1 VDDMTDKKTKKVTS
15 VAKAATEDKAKNS
28 ARNSSIK
35 QTTGH
40 LRGNR
45 KSGGKISKASLQKV
59 EKDALFR
66 KALFDHATDAIAIIG
81 QDHKVIEANVNFAE
95 LLGYP
100 LDEIQKLY
108 QWDWY
113 PDFPTRTIFLKQ
125 WETFFKPSK
134 VFETKFRR
142 KEGTVFDVE
151 VSYSWAEFNEE
162 KILFLVCRDI
172 TKLRQLEVSLRNSER
187 RFQLTSWATQDV
199 IWERDLLTNKIF
211 WNDSLRKTF
220 HFSVEEVES
229 TEDWWQD
236 HIHPAERSKVIKS
249 LKAAIEQG
257 QDFWSKE
264 YRFRLFD
271 NSYADIFDRGYIL
284 YDEQGRPVQMIGVM
298 IDITDRKQADEKLE
312 AERNLLSTLIDYLP
326 DYIFVKDVDSRLIL
340 DNIAHR
346 RLLGAALQR
355 DVVGKTDFDF
365 FPSELASAYIA
376 DERNILQSGKPMIN
390 REEPVI
396 DPDGNQRWL
405 LTTKVPLV
413 DSQGVITGIVG
424 INHDITNRKHAED
437 TLRDQHTHLEE
448 RTAELGVALRETE
461 GLFSTVQDILTST
474 QLAEICETL
483 MKHFID
489 LVNADHI
496 TLYLVDHER
505 QEILLNMASDHI
517 LPMTYQELNA
527 GISGRVF
534 NSGQPVLSLSADDEP
549 AETYERRVR
558 ENIGSLIVVPL
569 LTRGSTAALRV
580 IGTVTVVNRADQPSF
595 TPHDRDLLMTMA
607 TQAAIAIENIRLFE
621 EAQRAKNEADSANRS
636 KSEFLANMS
645 HEIRTPMSAIL
656 GLTQLVLDTDLDGL
670 QRNYLQKVNTSSKAL
685 LGILNDILDYS
696 KIEAGKLALEQVDF
710 DLDETLRT
718 TAELFSVKAEER
730 DVELF
735 LEIAPEVPLTLN
747 GDPLRLGQIL
757 NNLVGNAVKF
767 TEQGAIHIK
776 VQVDKIE
783 NEMIWLQF
791 SVRDTGVGIT
801 EEQIERLFH
810 AFSQADTSTTR
821 KYGGTGLGLTI
832 SKRLVDVMGGEIG
845 VNSVQGE
852 GSDFHFKVPLGLARI
867 KQPLPAIDSLHRMKV
882 LVVDDQSASLDIM
895 NNLFSSWSFEVELA
909 NSGEKALEIIR
920 EAVESRHPFELVFI
934 DWKMPGMDG
943 FELARHIRD
952 LKSEIGRL
960 PLVIMVTAFGR
971 EDALRSADA
980 IQLDAVLEKP
990 VTSSRL
996 FDLLVDLQRGRAA
1009 RVQTSDRT
1017 KKLDLFERTHP
1028 IHGAHI
1034 LVVEDNT
1041 TNQLVARGFL
1051 EKMGLIVD
1059 IANDGE
1065 EAVSKTSSQEY
1076 DLVLMD
1082 LQMPQMDGFEA
1093 TRRIRAM
1100 KQGSNLPIIAMTAA
1114 VMQGDKDATQAVGM
1128 NGHIGKPINVDELIS
1143 TLITWVPHRF
1153 EKVEDAFVP
1162 VESGE
1167 NSGRAMIESTSDF
1180 DFNVTLGWLGG
1191 DRTSLKKILTFFQLD
1206 LEKIN
1211 HELHDAR
1218 LQGDWTII
1226 KNIAHKLN
1234 GTAGNLGAFALQR
1247 EAAALEAELMKESH
1261 ADASAL
1267 QEQVKQAME
1276 LCKRFINELTVDQA
1290 ESSPSNQD
1298 EVRQALDELAIILQ
1312 QNRLAPMRLLEKIQA
1327 SQIFGASPA
1336 SLERLANEAGTF
1348 QYKEA
1353 LLTLE
1358 SIRKELD
1365 SKQ

>member
-1 VDDMTDKKTKKVTS
+1 MTSKKTKKITSTSDGARKDNAKDNTS
-15 VAKAATEDKAKNS
+15 VRRTTRHLDGGDVGKKGPKAYSPKLEK
-28 ARNSSIK
+28 
-35 QTTGH
+35 
-40 LRGNR
+40 
-45 KSGGKISKASLQKV
+45 GGIFRQ
-59 EKDALFR
+59 ALFE
-66 KALFDHATDAIAIIG
+66 HTTDAIAMI
-81 QDHKVIEANVNFAE
+81 DESHKVIEANANFAA
-95 LLGYP
+95 LLGYS
-100 LDEIQKLY
+100 LDEVLKLH

-113 PDFPTRTIFLKQ
+113 LELSTRTTFLEQ
-125 WETFFKPSK
+125 WENISNVSK
-134 VFETKFRR
+134 TLETKFCC
-142 KEGTVFDVE
+142 KDGTVFDVE
-151 VSYSWAEFNEE
+151 VSYSSFESEGG

-172 TKLRQLEVSLRNSER
+172 TKRRQLEVSLRNSER
-187 RFQLTSWATQDV
+187 RFQLASWATKDV

-211 WNDSLRKTF
+211 WNDSLPKIF
-220 HFSVEEVES
+220 HFPVEEVEP

-236 HIHPAERSKVIKS
+236 HIHPAERAKVIKS

-298 IDITDRKQADEKLE
+298 MDITDRKQADEKLE

-346 RLLGAALQR
+346 RLLGATLQR
-355 DVVGKTDFDF
+355 EIVGKTDFDF
-365 FPSELASAYIA
+365 FPSELASIYIA
-376 DERNILQSGKPMIN
+376 DERNILQSGEPMIN
-390 REEPVI
+390 HEEPVI

-405 LTTKVPLV
+405 LTTKVPLR

-424 INHDITNRKHAED
+424 INHDITNRKQAED
-437 TLRDQHTHLEE
+437 TLREKHTHLEE

-474 QLAEICETL
+474 QLTEICETL

-505 QEILLNMASDHI
+505 QEILLNMASDQI
-517 LPMTYQELNA
+517 IPMTYQELSA
-527 GISGRVF
+527 GISGLVF

-569 LTRGSTAALRV
+569 LTRDGTGGLHV
-580 IGTVTVVNRADQPSF
+580 IGTVTVVNRVDQPSF
-595 TPHDRDLLMTMA
+595 TQHDRDLLMTMA
-607 TQAAIAIENIRLFE
+607 TQATIAIENLRLYE
-621 EAQRAKNEADSANRS
+621 EAQRAKNEADAANRS

-656 GLTQLVLDTDLDGL
+656 GLTQLVLDTNLDGL

-696 KIEAGKLALEQVDF
+696 KIEAGKLALEEVDF

-718 TAELFSVKAEER
+718 TAELFSLKAEER

-735 LEIAPEVPLTLN
+735 LEIASEVPQMLS

-783 NEMIWLQF
+783 NERIWLQF

-801 EEQIERLFH
+801 EEQIERLFQ

-845 VNSVQGE
+845 VKSVSGA
-852 GSDFHFKVPLGLARI
+852 GSIFHFKVPLGLARI
-867 KQPLPAIDSLHRMKV
+867 KQPLPSVEALYGMKV
-882 LVVDDQSASLDIM
+882 LVVDDQSASLEIM
-895 NNLFSSWSFEVELA
+895 NNLLNAWSFDVELA
-909 NSGEKALEIIR
+909 NSGEKALQIIK
-920 EAVESRHPFELVFI
+920 EAAQSRHPFELLFI
-934 DWKMPGMDG
+934 DWKMPGMSG
-943 FELARHIRD
+943 LELANRVRN
-952 LKSEIGRL
+952 LKTEIGHL
-960 PLVIMVTAFGR
+960 PQVIMVTAFGR
-971 EDALRSADA
+971 EDVLRSADT
-980 IQLDAVLEKP
+980 IQLDAILDKP

-996 FDLLVDLQRGRAA
+996 FDLLVDLQRGKAKRI
-1009 RVQTSDRT
+1009 QTSQQAN
-1017 KKLDLFERTHP
+1017 KLDLFERTHP

-1034 LVVEDNT
+1034 LVVEDNA

-1065 EAVSKTSSQEY
+1065 EAVNKTSSHEY

-1100 KQGSNLPIIAMTAA
+1100 KHGRNLPIIAMTAA
-1114 VMQGDKDATQAVGM
+1114 VMQGDKDATHAVGM
-1128 NGHIGKPINVDELIS
+1128 NEHIAKPINVDELVS
-1143 TLITWVPHRF
+1143 TLMTWVPHRF
-1153 EKVEDAFVP
+1153 QEVDGTFAP
-1162 VESGE
+1162 MDGRE
-1167 NSGRAMIESTSDF
+1167 NSNKIMIESTSDF

-1191 DRTSLKKILTFFQLD
+1191 DRSALKRILTFFQLD
-1206 LEKIN
+1206 LQKIN
-1211 HELHDAR
+1211 HELQDAKA
-1218 LQGDWTII
+1218 QGDWEII

-1247 EAAALEAELMKESH
+1247 EAAALESELMKGPN
-1261 ADASAL
+1261 ADTSAL
-1267 QEQVKQAME
+1267 EANVKQALE
-1276 LCKRFINELTVDQA
+1276 LCQRFISELANDHA
-1290 ESSPSNQD
+1290 ESSPVSQA
-1298 EVRQALDELAIILQ
+1298 EVMQALDELVAILQ
-1312 QNRLAPMRLLEKIQA
+1312 QNGPVPISLLEKIQA
-1327 SQIFGASPA
+1327 SQAFGASPVT
-1336 SLERLANEAGTF
+1336 LERLGNEAGTF
-1348 QYKEA
+1348 HYKEA

-1358 SIRKELD
+1358 LIKKEL
-1365 SKQ
+1365 KPQQ